1 MSLSTLKTVLSNLNP
16 SVACPIYAKLSH
28 HAPTLY
34 SGASQEQLVAIILD
48 VDKVSQMTGLEI
60 ISIMMWPDDKLP
72 ESLKSQE
79 NEILSKFN
87 SSGFPNA

>member
-1 MSLSTLKTVLSNLNP
+1 MSLSTLKTVLSNLNT
-16 SVACPIYAKLSH
+16 SVAVPIYTKLIH

-48 VDKVSQMTGLEI
+48 VDKVSEMTGLELVT
-60 ISIMMWPDDKLP
+60 IMLWPDDELP

-79 NEILSKFN
+79 HEILSKFN